1 MYRILYTEFM
11 KIKKSKI
18 LLLIPLSSLI
28 PLLLILLIY
37 LSDTEQRMVG
47 WEHYLGHILLTMNSL
62 TPPVFILFTGYIFS
76 REYSDNTIDAMITYP
91 ISRVGILVSK
101 MLIMVPVVLLIMFIS
116 FSFGLAL
123 GKFLLYDSLSLV
135 VIVEYAKIFLFVSI
149 LHLTLVPLAATVS
162 IISKNIIASAA
173 AALAAFLF
181 AIVFLNTEYNV
192 FTPWC
197 VPTLFSSKWSNYLT
211 QWDFNVYNALMTLA
225 ITFVVAL
232 VINLIYFKKT
242 ELIAK

>member
-1 MYRILYTEFM
+1 MFRILYTEFL

-47 WEHYLGHILLTMNSL
+47 WEHYLGHVLLIMSNL
-62 TPPVFILFTGYIFS
+62 TPPVFTLFTGYIFS

-101 MLIMVPVVLLIMFIS
+101 MLVMVPVVLLIMSLS
-116 FSFGLAL
+116 FVFGIVI
-123 GKFLLYDSLSLV
+123 GKFLLYDSLSFE
-135 VIVEYAKIFLFVSI
+135 VIVEYAKIYLLVSI
-149 LHLTLVPLAATVS
+149 LHLTLVPVAATVS
-162 IISKNIIASAA
+162 IISKNIIASATT
-173 AALAAFLF
+173 ALATFLF
-181 AIVFLNTEYNV
+181 VIVFLNTEYNV
-192 FTPWC
+192 FIPWC
-197 VPTLFSSKWSNYLT
+197 VPTLFSSKWSNYLN
-211 QWDFNVYNALMTLA
+211 QWDFNVSNALMTLA

-232 VINLIYFKKT
+232 VINVIYFKKT